1 MIKQKIGYDV
11 DKTKITNEAIEPDN
25 KLVKVEQMQSFPGG
39 DAKLLEWLSKNVRYP
54 AVAEEN
60 EVQGRVILQYVV
72 GADGSINNVSIKRSV
87 DPSLDKEAMP
97 NWIPGIVN
105 GKPVPVWLTLPVTF
119 QLGDPEA
126 D

>member
-1 MIKQKIGYDV
+1 M
-11 DKTKITNEAIEPDN
+11 
-25 KLVKVEQMQSFPGG
+25 
-39 DAKLLEWLSKNVRYP
+39 SKNVRYP

-97 NWIPGIVN
+97 NWIPGIVD

>member
-1 MIKQKIGYDV
+1 M
-11 DKTKITNEAIEPDN
+11 
-25 KLVKVEQMQSFPGG
+25 
-39 DAKLLEWLSKNVRYP
+39 SKNVRYP

-97 NWIPGIVN
+97 NWNPGIVD
-105 GKPVPVWLTLPVTF
+105 GKPVPVWFTLPVTF

-126 D
+126 DLKKKSKKKH